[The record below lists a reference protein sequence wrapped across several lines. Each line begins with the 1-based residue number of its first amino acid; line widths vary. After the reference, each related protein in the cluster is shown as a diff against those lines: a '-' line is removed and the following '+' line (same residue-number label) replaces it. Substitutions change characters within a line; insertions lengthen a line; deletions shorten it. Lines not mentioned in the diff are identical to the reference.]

1 MGIPCQLLLCRD
13 AVNSGGRGALLKTK
27 TLPCICLKRMGM
39 FYCALL
45 FLSSLHLAFSE
56 PIDEVFAAI
65 KGGKENDVKRILE
78 ENAES
83 LESFINKQDPASG
96 QTPLMMAVLMG
107 KEEVVRMLLKLPVVD
122 ATIPEKDGYTPFHG
136 AGFQGRA
143 SIARMLVKDSRGL
156 DPNDRHKDGFQPI
169 HRACW
174 GMEARHAE
182 TVKVLVEE
190 GGVPWDSKGKGKT
203 PLQITQNSKTKAWL
217 KEWGKRLQKGT
228 EL

>member
-1 MGIPCQLLLCRD
+1 
-13 AVNSGGRGALLKTK
+13 
-27 TLPCICLKRMGM
+27 M

-45 FLSSLHLAFSE
+45 FLSSLHWAFSE

-65 KGGKENDVKRILE
+65 RGGKENDVKRILE

-83 LESFINKQDPASG
+83 LESFINQQDPASG

-143 SIARMLVKDSRGL
+143 SIARMLIKDSRGL

>member
-1 MGIPCQLLLCRD
+1 
-13 AVNSGGRGALLKTK
+13 
-27 TLPCICLKRMGM
+27 M

-45 FLSSLHLAFSE
+45 FLSSLHSAFSE

-65 KGGKENDVKRILE
+65 RGGKENDVKRILE

-83 LESFINKQDPASG
+83 LESFINQQDPASG

-143 SIARMLVKDSRGL
+143 SIARMLIKDSRGL

>member
-1 MGIPCQLLLCRD
+1 ML
-13 AVNSGGRGALLKTK
+13 
-27 TLPCICLKRMGM
+27 
-39 FYCALL
+39 YCALL
-45 FLSSLHLAFSE
+45 FLSSLHSAFSE

-65 KGGKENDVKRILE
+65 RGGKENDVKRILE
-78 ENAES
+78 ENAEF
-83 LESFINKQDPASG
+83 LESFINQQDPTSG

-122 ATIPEKDGYTPFHG
+122 ASIPEKDGYTPFHG

-143 SIARMLVKDSRGL
+143 SIARMLIKDSRGL

>member
-1 MGIPCQLLLCRD
+1 
-13 AVNSGGRGALLKTK
+13 
-27 TLPCICLKRMGM
+27 M

-45 FLSSLHLAFSE
+45 FLSSLHSAFSE

-65 KGGKENDVKRILE
+65 RGGKENYVKRILE
-78 ENAES
+78 ENSES
-83 LESFINKQDPASG
+83 LESFINQQDPASG

-122 ATIPEKDGYTPFHG
+122 ASIPEKDGYTPFHG

-143 SIARMLVKDSRGL
+143 SIARMLIKDSRGL

>member
-1 MGIPCQLLLCRD
+1 M
-13 AVNSGGRGALLKTK
+13 NSGGSGAWLKNK
-27 TLPCICLKRMGM
+27 PVLWICVESMAV
-39 FYCALL
+39 FYCTLL
-45 FLSSLHLAFSE
+45 FLCLLRLGFSE

-65 KGGKENDVKRILE
+65 RGGKENDVKRILE

-83 LESFINKQDPASG
+83 LESFINQQDPASG

-143 SIARMLVKDSRGL
+143 SIARMLIKDSRGL

-182 TVKVLVEE
+182 TVKVDNLAV
-190 GGVPWDSKGKGKT
+190 KK
-203 PLQITQNSKTKAWL
+203 
-217 KEWGKRLQKGT
+217 
-228 EL
+228 

>member
-1 MGIPCQLLLCRD
+1 
-13 AVNSGGRGALLKTK
+13 
-27 TLPCICLKRMGM
+27 M

-45 FLSSLHLAFSE
+45 FLSSLHSAFSE

-65 KGGKENDVKRILE
+65 RGGKENYVKRILE

-83 LESFINKQDPASG
+83 LESFINQQDPASG

-122 ATIPEKDGYTPFHG
+122 ASIPEKDGYTPFHG

-143 SIARMLVKDSRGL
+143 SIARMLIKDSRGL

>member
-1 MGIPCQLLLCRD
+1 
-13 AVNSGGRGALLKTK
+13 
-27 TLPCICLKRMGM
+27 M

-45 FLSSLHLAFSE
+45 FLSSLHSAFSE

-65 KGGKENDVKRILE
+65 RGGKENDVKRILE

-83 LESFINKQDPASG
+83 LESFINQQDPASG

-122 ATIPEKDGYTPFHG
+122 ASIPEKDGYTPFHG

-143 SIARMLVKDSRGL
+143 SIARMLIKDSRGL

-203 PLQITQNSKTKAWL
+203 PLQITQNSKTKTWL
-217 KEWGKRLQKGT
+217 KDWGKRLQKGT

>member
-1 MGIPCQLLLCRD
+1 M
-13 AVNSGGRGALLKTK
+13 NSGGSGAWLKNK
-27 TLPCICLKRMGM
+27 PVLWICVESMAV
-39 FYCALL
+39 FYCTLL
-45 FLSSLHLAFSE
+45 LLSLLHSAFSE

-65 KGGKENDVKRILE
+65 RGGKENDVKRILE

-83 LESFINKQDPASG
+83 LDSFINQQDPASG

-122 ATIPEKDGYTPFHG
+122 ASIPEKDGYTPFHG

-143 SIARMLVKDSRGL
+143 SIARMLIKDSRGL

-182 TVKVLVEE
+182 TVKVDNLAV
-190 GGVPWDSKGKGKT
+190 KK
-203 PLQITQNSKTKAWL
+203 
-217 KEWGKRLQKGT
+217 
-228 EL
+228 

>member
-1 MGIPCQLLLCRD
+1 MDVFFC
-13 AVNSGGRGALLKTK
+13 T
-27 TLPCICLKRMGM
+27 
-39 FYCALL
+39 LL
-45 FLSSLHLAFSE
+45 FLSLLHSAFSE

-65 KGGKENDVKRILE
+65 RGGKENDVKRILE

-83 LESFINKQDPASG
+83 LESFINQQDPASG

-122 ATIPEKDGYTPFHG
+122 ASIPEKDGYTPFHG

-143 SIARMLVKDSRGL
+143 SIARMLIKDSRGL

>member
-1 MGIPCQLLLCRD
+1 
-13 AVNSGGRGALLKTK
+13 
-27 TLPCICLKRMGM
+27 M

-45 FLSSLHLAFSE
+45 FLSSLHSAFSE

-65 KGGKENDVKRILE
+65 RGGKENDVKRILE

-83 LESFINKQDPASG
+83 LESFINQQDPASG

-122 ATIPEKDGYTPFHG
+122 ASIPEKDGYTPFHG

-143 SIARMLVKDSRGL
+143 SIARMLIKDSRGL

>member
-1 MGIPCQLLLCRD
+1 ML
-13 AVNSGGRGALLKTK
+13 
-27 TLPCICLKRMGM
+27 
-39 FYCALL
+39 YCALL
-45 FLSSLHLAFSE
+45 FLSSLHSAFSE

-65 KGGKENDVKRILE
+65 RGGKENDVKRILE

-83 LESFINKQDPASG
+83 LESFINQQDPASG

-122 ATIPEKDGYTPFHG
+122 ASIPEKDGYTPFHG

-143 SIARMLVKDSRGL
+143 SIARMLIKDSRGL